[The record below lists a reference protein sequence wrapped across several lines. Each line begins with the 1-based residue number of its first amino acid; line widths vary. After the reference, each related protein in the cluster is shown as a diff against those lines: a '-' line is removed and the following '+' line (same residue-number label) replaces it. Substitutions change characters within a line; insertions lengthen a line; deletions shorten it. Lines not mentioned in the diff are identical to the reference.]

1 MKKKDKLQKIHDLL
15 FSLYGKCSCPLKH
28 DSPFQLL
35 AAVMLSAQCRDE
47 RVNIVTEKLF
57 AVAPD
62 ALSMSRMPVDEIKKI
77 IHPCGL
83 SGSKSKNLSASAK
96 MIVDKFSN
104 TVPCDMENLT
114 ALPGIGRK
122 SANVILGNCF
132 DIPGFPVDTHV
143 KRLLN
148 RLGTT
153 ASSDPEKIEAEVN
166 NLIAPEL
173 WTNFSHLL
181 ITHGRMICHARNP
194 ECNKCILF
202 SLCSAN
208 KKSSKLTTG

>member
-1 MKKKDKLQKIHDLL
+1 METSQLLNLTYERL
-15 FSLYGKCSCPLKH
+15 FSLYGECSCPLHH

-47 RVNIVTEKLF
+47 RVNQVTKELF
-57 AVAPD
+57 ALAPD
-62 ALSMSRMPVDEIKKI
+62 PASMSRLPVDVVEKI

-83 SGSKSKNLSASAK
+83 SGSKSRNLIASAAIIAEK
-96 MIVDKFSN
+96 HNGIVPQS
-104 TVPCDMENLT
+104 MEELT

-148 RLGTT
+148 RIGVVR
-153 ASSDPEKIEAEVN
+153 SDSPEKIEALVN
-166 NLIAPEL
+166 KKVAPEL

-181 ITHGRMICHARNP
+181 ITHGRQICHAGKA
-194 ECNKCILF
+194 ECDNCVLNDI
-202 SLCSAN
+202 C
-208 KKSSKLTTG
+208 KKREIKKA